1 MAVTVQLGKIQ
12 REHDLRTVWSNEAQ
26 AFTPWLAEHLDALG
40 DALGI
45 AIELEERESSV
56 GAFSLDILARD
67 QDSGEA
73 VVIENQIEQSDHEH
87 LGKLITYASGKD
99 AKWIVWIVKEAREE
113 HRAAIEWLNKISD
126 DTIGFFLVEI
136 QLWKIDDSNPAPKF
150 EVVEQPNG
158 WSKAAK
164 ISGVSEGGAAVQFK
178 YSYWTKFNDEAWNSR
193 DAFTK
198 IFKAHKA
205 SGERSY
211 MLGIGSA
218 KVYMAL
224 LVNTKTDVIAVEF
237 AVNSPNLDKTN
248 YDMLFTHK
256 EEIEERVGVALDW
269 RRLDDKKISRI
280 LLEIKVNLKDKAEWS
295 EYFSMY
301 KEWAVKVYNGF
312 KPYIGSL

>member
-164 ISGVSEGGAAVQFK
+164 ISGVSEGALRFSLNIRIGQNLMMKRGIAGMLLQKYLKHIRHLVSAAIC
-178 YSYWTKFNDEAWNSR
+178 WE
-193 DAFTK
+193 
-198 IFKAHKA
+198 
-205 SGERSY
+205 
-211 MLGIGSA
+211 
-218 KVYMAL
+218 
-224 LVNTKTDVIAVEF
+224 
-237 AVNSPNLDKTN
+237 
-248 YDMLFTHK
+248 
-256 EEIEERVGVALDW
+256 
-269 RRLDDKKISRI
+269 
-280 LLEIKVNLKDKAEWS
+280 
-295 EYFSMY
+295 
-301 KEWAVKVYNGF
+301 
-312 KPYIGSL
+312 

>member
-1 MAVTVQLGKIQ
+1 MTVQLGKIQ
-12 REHDLRTVWSNEAQ
+12 REHDLRTVWPNEAQ
-26 AFTPWLAEHLDALG
+26 AFTPWLAEHLDGLG
-40 DALGI
+40 EALGI

-67 QDSGEA
+67 QDSGEV

-99 AKWIVWIVKEAREE
+99 AKYIVWIVKDAREE

-136 QLWKIDDSNPAPKF
+136 QLWKIDDSKPAPKF

-178 YSYWTKFNDEAWNSR
+178 YSYWTKFNDEAWNGL
-193 DAFTK
+193 DVFTK
-198 IFKAHKA
+198 TFRAHKA
-205 SGERSY
+205 SSERSY
-211 MLGIGSA
+211 VLNLGSA
-218 KVYMAL
+218 KVYMTL
-224 LVNTKTDVIAVEF
+224 LLNTKTDVIAVEF
-237 AVNSPNLDKTN
+237 AVNSPEFDKTN
-248 YDMLFTHK
+248 YDMLFSHK
-256 EEIEERVGVALDW
+256 EEIENHIGVAMDW
-269 RRLDDKKISRI
+269 RRLDDKKMSRI
-280 LLEIKVNLKDKAEWS
+280 LLEKHVDLKDRTQWS
-295 EYFSMY
+295 NYFAWY
-301 KEWAVKVYNGF
+301 KEWAVKIYNGF